1 MKAFIGLDP
10 GVNGAAALVDLNGK
24 PVDVLRFSKHTET
37 DIWDWLTT
45 QCETYQVQTIQLEF
59 VSAWPKMGVVSA
71 FTFGK
76 GYGRL
81 EAWIVAVGSLYG
93 FPIPKPVHPRIWQ
106 AKMGC
111 LSKGN
116 KNVTKSR
123 AQKLFPSM
131 NIVHEMADS
140 LLIAEYARLNT
151 LGLLR

>member
-1 MKAFIGLDP
+1 MKAYIGLDP

-37 DIWDWLTT
+37 DIWNWLNT
-45 QCETYQVQTIQLEF
+45 QCETYQVQTIQLEY
-59 VSAWPKMGVVSA
+59 VSSSPKMGVVSA

-81 EAWIVAVGSLYG
+81 EGWQVALSRFHGI
-93 FPIPKPVHPRIWQ
+93 PIPKPVTPKKWQ
-106 AKMGC
+106 GAMGC
-111 LSKGN
+111 LSAGD

-131 NIVHEMADS
+131 NIVHEMADA
-140 LLIAEYARLNT
+140 LLIAEYARLLS
-151 LGLLR
+151 LGKLS